1 MYIHPLKGRP
11 RNSRRSSPVQSRR
24 NPGCHAMHDKVADD
38 VLYTTVVPRVFM
50 RRVKRVA
57 RPFRPCGDHFI
68 MRDVE
73 ERSLTAAVPVGSGK
87 HGAGAVA
94 SEEEVNTNIANARP
108 GGTVQSHAPANCE
121 PRGYRD
127 GRCVRRHRLVVAVAM
142 KERWANCPSNHLC
155 ATLIVNDR
163 SERSDAASEIGQE
176 TPQLYL
182 PVEFLLHQSARARHD
197 LSRPN

>member
-73 ERSLTAAVPVGSGK
+73 ERSLTAAGHVDGGY
-87 HGAGAVA
+87 HGAETVA
-94 SEEEVNTNIANARP
+94 SEGEVDTNIADPRP
-108 GGTVQSHAPANCE
+108 GGTVQPHAPANCE

-142 KERWANCPSNHLC
+142 KERWANGPSNC
-155 ATLIVNDR
+155 SCETLTVNGC
-163 SERSDAASEIGQE
+163 SAPPDAASEIGQE
-176 TPQLYL
+176 TPEL
-182 PVEFLLHQSARARHD
+182 
-197 LSRPN
+197 